1 MSEISGKIKVISDAE
16 TFGTFTKRSWVI
28 TTDEQYKQDIQL
40 ECHQDK
46 CELLDKFKVGDDV
59 KASLNIRGK
68 EWVNPEG
75 KSVYFNT
82 LVSWRIEAI
91 KSEGSKP
98 STPKPAEFTPDIV
111 DLEEPEDDLPFG

>member
-16 TFGTFTKRSWVI
+16 TFGTFTKRSFVV
-28 TTDEQYKQDIQL
+28 TTSEQYPQDIQL

-46 CELLDKFKVGDDV
+46 CDLLDKLKVGDDV

-68 EWVNPEG
+68 LWVSPTGEE
-75 KSVYFNT
+75 KYFNT
-82 LVSWRIEAI
+82 IVAWRIEAI

-98 STPKPAEFTPDIV
+98 ATPKPAEFTPDIV
-111 DLEEPEDDLPFG
+111 DLEEPEDDLPF